1 METPERVQP
10 DMDRGA
16 VMNDENQTPPQS
28 VLGRLGIA
36 MGMIVIF
43 AMASIM
49 VSTVFTE
56 MSTGKAR
63 AINVAGSL
71 RMQSYL
77 LAGELNQ
84 PGLTDDARRRLIAG
98 SVREYEARLDDPTLL
113 AGVQTEL
120 APHIAEAYR
129 GIQQRWETHFK
140 PMALAAVTDP
150 VKRAQFTATIG
161 NFVAQINQL
170 VKLLE
175 QELEDKIQWLR
186 LVQGVSLFVIV
197 IVVLLTMYL
206 MHTQIIVPLN
216 DLLAC
221 ARAVR
226 KGDFQV
232 RARHTQPDELGQ
244 LGAAFNTMVQDL
256 SQMYANL
263 EVRVAEKTEELARS
277 NRSLELLYGTIRTL
291 SERRVTHGALM
302 QVLREVERVLDV
314 SAGAIC
320 AYDPELRQ
328 GLPLATDLVEEGG
341 RLSIC
346 PGNCEQCIGD
356 GSLIIR
362 AAEAADGTR
371 SISVPLT
378 DGGRSYGVMPLKLP
392 PGRELAPWQLQLLE
406 AVGRHIGA
414 ALAMAQRNEERH
426 RLALFEERSV
436 IARELHDSLA
446 QSLTYLKIQV
456 TRLQALLAKH
466 APAAQTGDVVGEL
479 KSGLNNAYRQ
489 LRELLTT
496 FRLRIDG
503 RGLNAALEE
512 TVHEFARHGS
522 FAIDLDNRLLGVELA
537 SNEEIHVLQVIR
549 EALANVLHHAHAG
562 RAEVSLERLENNRVR
577 VRVDD
582 DGVGIAEAQSPLHHF
597 GLNIM
602 RDRAHSLNG
611 ELTVRRRES
620 GGTRVELEFDPA
632 TPFGS
637 PAAMAGGGAA

>member
-1 METPERVQP
+1 
-10 DMDRGA
+10 
-16 VMNDENQTPPQS
+16 MNDENQTPPQS

-36 MGMIVIF
+36 MGTIVIF

-49 VSTVFTE
+49 VSTIFTE
-56 MSTGKAR
+56 MSAGKAR

-77 LAGELNQ
+77 LASQLNQ
-84 PGLTDDARRRLIAG
+84 PGLTDDARRQLVMG
-98 SVREYEARLDDPTLL
+98 SVREYEARLNDPTLL

-120 APHIAEAYR
+120 KPPITEAYR
-129 GIQQRWETHFK
+129 DIQQRWETHFK
-140 PMALAAVTDP
+140 PLALAAVTDP
-150 VKRAQFTATIG
+150 AKRAQFVATVG
-161 NFVAQINQL
+161 GFVSRIDHM

-206 MHTQIIVPLN
+206 MHTQVIIPLN

-226 KGDFQV
+226 KGNFQV

-263 EVRVAEKTEELARS
+263 EVRVEEKTEELARS

-291 SERRVTHGALM
+291 SERRVTRDALM
-302 QVLREVERVLDV
+302 HVLREVERVMDV
-314 SAGAIC
+314 TAGAIC

-328 GLPLATDLVEEGG
+328 GLLLAADPGDVGG
-341 RLSIC
+341 RQPIC
-346 PGNCEQCIGD
+346 PGSCEQCLGD
-356 GSLIIR
+356 GGLSIR
-362 AAEAADGTR
+362 ETEAADGAHTV
-371 SISVPLT
+371 SVPLT
-378 DGGRSYGVMPLKLP
+378 DGGRNYGVMPLQLP

-414 ALAMAQRNEERH
+414 ALAMSQRNEERH

-456 TRLQALLAKH
+456 TRLQALLGKS
-466 APAAQTGDVVGEL
+466 APAAQTGEVVGEL

-503 RGLNAALEE
+503 HGLNAALEE
-512 TVHEFARHGS
+512 TVREFTRHGN
-522 FAIDLDNRLLGVELA
+522 FAIRLDNRLLGIELA

-549 EALANVLHHAHAG
+549 EALANVLHHARAAS
-562 RAEVSLERLENNRVR
+562 AEVSLERLENNRVR

-582 DGVGIAEAQSPLHHF
+582 DGAGIAEGQSPLHHF
-597 GLNIM
+597 GLKIM
-602 RDRAHSLNG
+602 HDRAHSLHG
-611 ELTVRRRES
+611 ELTVERRET
-620 GGTRVELEFDPA
+620 GGTRVELAFDPA
-632 TPFGS
+632 TPFGNI
-637 PAAMAGGGAA
+637 PALDEGSGA

>member
-1 METPERVQP
+1 M
-10 DMDRGA
+10 MD
-16 VMNDENQTPPQS
+16 DENQTPTQS

-77 LAGELNQ
+77 LASQLTR
-84 PGLTDDARRRLIAG
+84 PGLSDDARRQLIEG

-120 APHIAEAYR
+120 VPPIAKAYR
-129 GIQQRWETHFK
+129 NIRQRWENHFK
-140 PMALAAVTDP
+140 PLALAAATDP
-150 VKRAQFTATIG
+150 GKRAQFIATIG
-161 NFVAQINQL
+161 EFVAQIDQM

-197 IVVLLTMYL
+197 IVVLITMYL
-206 MHTQIIVPLN
+206 MHTQVIIPLN

-232 RARHTQPDELGQ
+232 RARHIQPDELGQ
-244 LGAAFNTMVQDL
+244 LGAAFNTMVADL
-256 SQMYANL
+256 SQMYATL
-263 EVRVAEKTEELARS
+263 EVRVEEKTVELARS

-291 SERRVTHGALM
+291 SERRVTQEALM
-302 QVLREVERVLDV
+302 QVLHEVERVMEV

-320 AYDPELRQ
+320 AYDPLLRQ
-328 GLPLATDLVEEGG
+328 GLPLVAHPGEGG
-341 RLSIC
+341 SRPSIC
-346 PGNCEQCIGD
+346 PDSCERCIGD
-356 GSLIIR
+356 GSLSIR
-362 AAEAADGTR
+362 QTEAADGVHAV
-371 SISVPLT
+371 SVPLT
-378 DGGRSYGVMPLKLP
+378 DGGRSYGVMPLQLQ
-392 PGRELAPWQLQLLE
+392 PGKELAPWQLQLLE

-414 ALAMAQRNEERH
+414 ALAMAQRDEERH

-456 TRLQALLAKH
+456 TRLQAMLGKN
-466 APAAQTGDVVGEL
+466 APEEQTGEIVGEL

-512 TVHEFARHGS
+512 TVREFMRHDGL
-522 FAIDLDNRLLGVELA
+522 AITLTNRLLGVELA

-549 EALANVLHHAHAG
+549 EALSNVEHHA
-562 RAEVSLERLENNRVR
+562 RAATAQVSLERLDNNRVR

-582 DGVGIAEAQSPLHHF
+582 DGVGIKEGQSPMHHF

-611 ELTVRRRES
+611 ELIVRHRET

-632 TPFGS
+632 TPFGKL
-637 PAAMAGGGAA
+637 PAMAGSNPA

>member
-1 METPERVQP
+1 
-10 DMDRGA
+10 
-16 VMNDENQTPPQS
+16 MNDEDQTPTQS

-49 VSTVFTE
+49 VSTIFTE

-77 LAGELNQ
+77 LASQLNR
-84 PGLTDDARRRLIAG
+84 PGLTDGARRQLIAG

-129 GIQQRWETHFK
+129 DIHQRWEQHFK
-140 PMALAAVTDP
+140 PLALAAATDP
-150 VKRAQFTATIG
+150 GKRAQFTATIG
-161 NFVAQINQL
+161 DFVSRIDHM

-186 LVQGVSLFVIV
+186 LVQGVSLFVII
-197 IVVLLTMYL
+197 IVVLITMYL

-232 RARHTQPDELGQ
+232 RARHIQPDELGQ
-244 LGAAFNTMVQDL
+244 LGSAFNTMVEDL

-291 SERRVTHGALM
+291 SERRLTHDALR
-302 QVLREVERVLDV
+302 QVLREVERVMDV
-314 SAGAIC
+314 PAGAIC

-328 GLPLATDLVEEGG
+328 GLPLAVDPGEGG
-341 RLSIC
+341 GRPSIC
-346 PGNCEQCIGD
+346 PGSCDECIGD
-356 GSLIIR
+356 GGLSIR
-362 AAEAADGTR
+362 ETEAADGTR
-371 SISVPLT
+371 TVAVPLS
-378 DGGRSYGVMPLKLP
+378 DGGRTYGVMPLALQA
-392 PGRELAPWQLQLLE
+392 GRKLAPWQLQLLE

-414 ALAMAQRNEERH
+414 ALAVSQRNEELH

-456 TRLQALLAKH
+456 TRLQALLAKS

-512 TVHEFARHGS
+512 TVREFTRHGG
-522 FAIDLDNRLLGVELA
+522 FAIALNNRLLGVELA

-549 EALANVLHHAHAG
+549 EALSNVEHHARAG

-582 DGVGIAEAQSPLHHF
+582 DGVGIAAGQSPLHHF
-597 GLNIM
+597 GLKIM

-611 ELTVRRRES
+611 ELIVRRRED
-620 GGTRVELEFDPA
+620 GGTRVELAFDPA
-632 TPFGS
+632 TPFGNT
-637 PAAMAGGGAA
+637 PAAAEGGPA

>member
-1 METPERVQP
+1 
-10 DMDRGA
+10 
-16 VMNDENQTPPQS
+16 MNAEIQVPTQS

-36 MGMIVIF
+36 MATIVIF

-49 VSTVFTE
+49 VSTIFTE

-77 LAGELNQ
+77 LASQLNQ
-84 PGLTDDARRRLIAG
+84 PGLTDEARRQLIAG
-98 SVREYEARLDDPTLL
+98 SVREYEARLNDPMLL

-120 APHIAEAYR
+120 KPPITAAYR
-129 GIQQRWETHFK
+129 DIHQRWETHFK
-140 PMALAAVTDP
+140 PLALAAVTDP
-150 VKRAQFTATIG
+150 AKRAQFVATVG
-161 NFVAQINQL
+161 GFVSRIDHM

-206 MHTQIIVPLN
+206 MHTQVIIPLN

-232 RARHTQPDELGQ
+232 RASHTQPDELGQ

-256 SQMYANL
+256 SQIYANL
-263 EVRVAEKTEELARS
+263 EVRVEEKTEALARS

-291 SERRVTHGALM
+291 SERRLTRDALM
-302 QVLREVERVLDV
+302 QVLREVERVMDV

-328 GLPLATDLVEEGG
+328 GLPLVADPGELDGRQPICPDSCERCLGDGG
-341 RLSIC
+341 LSIR
-346 PGNCEQCIGD
+346 ET
-356 GSLIIR
+356 
-362 AAEAADGTR
+362 AADGTHTV
-371 SISVPLT
+371 SVPLS
-378 DGGRSYGVMPLKLP
+378 DGGRNYGVMLLELP
-392 PGRELAPWQLQLLE
+392 PGRELAPWQLQLVE

-414 ALAMAQRNEERH
+414 ALAMSQRNEERH

-456 TRLQALLAKH
+456 TRLQALLGKH
-466 APAAQTGDVVGEL
+466 APAEQTGEVVGEL

-512 TVHEFARHGS
+512 TVREFTRHGNFTIS
-522 FAIDLDNRLLGVELA
+522 LNNRLLGVELA

-549 EALANVLHHAHAG
+549 EALANVVHHARAAS
-562 RAEVSLERLENNRVR
+562 AEVSLERLDNNRVR

-582 DGVGIAEAQSPLHHF
+582 DGVGIAAGQSPMHHF
-597 GLNIM
+597 GLKIM

-611 ELTVRRRES
+611 ELTVERRET
-620 GGTRVELEFDPA
+620 GGTRVELAFDPA
-632 TPFGS
+632 TPFGNI
-637 PAAMAGGGAA
+637 AALDAGSVA

>member
-1 METPERVQP
+1 
-10 DMDRGA
+10 
-16 VMNDENQTPPQS
+16 MNDENQTPTQS

-36 MGMIVIF
+36 MATIVIF

-49 VSTVFTE
+49 VSTIFTE
-56 MSTGKAR
+56 MSAGKAR
-63 AINVAGSL
+63 AINIAGSL

-77 LAGELNQ
+77 LASQLNQ
-84 PGLTDDARRRLIAG
+84 PGLTDGARRELIEG
-98 SVREYEARLDDPTLL
+98 SVREYEARLNDPMLL
-113 AGVQTEL
+113 AGVQTDL
-120 APHIAEAYR
+120 APPITEAYR
-129 GIQQRWETHFK
+129 DIHRRWESHFK
-140 PMALAAVTDP
+140 PLALAAATDP
-150 VKRAQFTATIG
+150 AKRAQFVATIG
-161 NFVAQINQL
+161 DFVFRINHM

-232 RARHTQPDELGQ
+232 RAQHTQPDELGQ

-263 EVRVAEKTEELARS
+263 EVRVEEKTEELARS

-291 SERRVTHGALM
+291 SERRVTQDALM
-302 QVLREVERVLDV
+302 QVLHEVERVMDV
-314 SAGAIC
+314 PAGAIC
-320 AYDPELRQ
+320 AYDPGLRQ
-328 GLPLATDLVEEGG
+328 GLPLAADLGADGE
-341 RLSIC
+341 RPAIC
-346 PGNCEQCIGD
+346 RGSCEQCIGD
-356 GSLIIR
+356 GGLNIR
-362 AAEAADGTR
+362 EAEAAGGTR
-371 SISVPLT
+371 IVSVPLT
-378 DGGRSYGVMPLKLP
+378 DGGRSYGVMPLELP
-392 PGRELAPWQLQLLE
+392 PGRELASWQLQLLE

-414 ALAMAQRNEERH
+414 ALAMAQRNEELH

-456 TRLQALLAKH
+456 TRLQALLERN
-466 APAAQTGDVVGEL
+466 APAEQTGEVVAEL

-512 TVHEFARHGS
+512 TVREFTRHGS
-522 FAIDLDNRLLGVELA
+522 FAISLNNRLLGVELA

-549 EALANVLHHAHAG
+549 EALANVEHHARAAN
-562 RAEVSLERLENNRVR
+562 AEVSLERLGNNRVR

-582 DGVGIAEAQSPLHHF
+582 DGVGIAEGQSPVHHF

-611 ELTVRRRES
+611 EFEVRRRET
-620 GGTRVELEFDPA
+620 GGTRVELTFDPA
-632 TPFGS
+632 TPFGNI
-637 PAAMAGGGAA
+637 PAMALGNPA